1 MAQHSVL
8 TSPPSWFAWDFA
20 GFSTEPLMSQDLPQ
34 SWEHQ
39 DGWFPY
45 EVTFMH
51 PKVWEALETTYFPVE
66 EMRAG
71 TGSSLPMD
79 MRWFSGRD
87 RTRLPAQGSCYTWN
101 LFAVSN
107 CLTLSYSLMGAT
119 PGGAYYGVAIFG
131 VNRVRCATMTGA
143 GAIRLNEFFL
153 CFSWSMWGPR
163 DLQFNA
169 FPFGRNPWDSSITEM
184 ENPWEGITTQGL
196 WYNWIEIPGC
206 SATFRVPPEALG

>member
-1 MAQHSVL
+1 
-8 TSPPSWFAWDFA
+8 
-20 GFSTEPLMSQDLPQ
+20 MSQDLPQ

-66 EMRAG
+66 EMGPG

-119 PGGAYYGVAIFG
+119 PGGAPYGVTIFG
-131 VNRVRCATMTGA
+131 VNNMYSVALLEWGVQQWQVQVPSDLMNSSCAS
-143 GAIRLNEFFL
+143 L
-153 CFSWSMWGPR
+153 GPC
-163 DLQFNA
+163 
-169 FPFGRNPWDSSITEM
+169 GVHVI
-184 ENPWEGITTQGL
+184 
-196 WYNWIEIPGC
+196 YNLMHFHLAEIPG
-206 SATFRVPPEALG
+206 TVALLRWRILEKGLQPRGCGTTELRSLVALLPSGSP